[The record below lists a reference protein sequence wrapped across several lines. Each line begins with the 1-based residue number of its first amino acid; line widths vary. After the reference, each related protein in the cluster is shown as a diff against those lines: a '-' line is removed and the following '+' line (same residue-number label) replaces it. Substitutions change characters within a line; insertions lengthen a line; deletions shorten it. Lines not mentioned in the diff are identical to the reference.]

1 MGRGKYKN
9 LKNRFNN
16 LRSLYMLPQFSPRNK
31 TSVCNR
37 NDANS
42 MVHKGLIFL
51 FGGTIWELG
60 IVIYSKSC
68 YVSPHMSEMEIK
80 EPTNTRIYKPRNR
93 VLLSCRIASFHV
105 FVHRI
110 LPLIFGPKSTHERQ
124 TTKRIYPAAYG
135 NNISILVKQEL

>member
-1 MGRGKYKN
+1 MGRGNYTN
-9 LKNRFNN
+9 LKKNRLNN
-16 LRSLYMLPQFSPRNK
+16 QQSLYMRPQFSPRNK

-80 EPTNTRIYKPRNR
+80 EPKIPGSANQEIEYEYL
-93 VLLSCRIASFHV
+93 VESLLFMYLYFES
-105 FVHRI
+105 
-110 LPLIFGPKSTHERQ
+110 
-124 TTKRIYPAAYG
+124 
-135 NNISILVKQEL
+135 